1 MKWVQDEAD
10 LRRVVDRSGR
20 LVCVA
25 FNDRLAAKIVADHL
39 EFGESLM
46 NPVQQLVAAINRRAE
61 EIRDGA
67 GYEIQEWADAKD
79 LARALARLISG
90 ESVRAAFGAPG
101 DWGYSTAIGQALGRL
116 YEAVPQDILAE
127 PLSLR
132 REYEKYV
139 AE

>member
-1 MKWVQDEAD
+1 MKWEQDGAD
-10 LRRVVDRSGR
+10 LRRVVDRTGR

-39 EFGESLM
+39 EFGEGCM
-46 NPVQQLVAAINRRAE
+46 GPVTQLVKAINDRATE
-61 EIRDGA
+61 FGKGGRNDN
-67 GYEIQEWADAKD
+67 QDRADARD

-90 ESVRAAFGAPG
+90 ESVREAFGLSR
-101 DWGYSTAIGQALGRL
+101 DWGISTPIGHAVERL
-116 YEAVPQDILAE
+116 YEAVPQGILAE
-127 PLSLR
+127 SLSLR